1 MKTSIKMAIATI
13 GLVTVLNSITVQ
25 ATPTNKYL
33 KYYDDRH
40 TEYVT
45 ADIGLNVRRQPNTD
59 SQIITVLSYGDEV
72 EVLAVTEEDEEWTAV
87 YVDKSVWYVYNK
99 YISKDKPEQQQVEDD
114 NDTEEDYAV
123 QSSGSN
129 DDSGD
134 YVDYLG
140 TLRLTA
146 YEHDGTLCANGNYP
160 SEWWTCAS
168 NELPFGTIVE
178 ISGLGRWIVEDT
190 GAFGY
195 GALDLFL
202 GDPDVCEEFGV
213 QYADVWVV
221 RYGY

>member
-1 MKTSIKMAIATI
+1 MKKAAVILA
-13 GLVTVLNSITVQ
+13 LVTLLCSASIVN

-33 KYYDDRH
+33 KYYDDR
-40 TEYVT
+40 TIQYVT
-45 ADIGLNVRRQPNTD
+45 ANAGLNIRRQPNID
-59 SQIITVLSYGDEV
+59 AQIIGAFKYGDEV
-72 EVLAVTEEDEEWTAV
+72 QVLSVTEEDENWTAIYYEDTNSV
-87 YVDKSVWYVYNK
+87 FYVCNT
-99 YISKDKPEQQQVEDD
+99 YIAESKPEPLQQSTTEDK
-114 NDTEEDYAV
+114 ESISE
-123 QSSGSN
+123 SN
-129 DDSGD
+129 DSFEG
-134 YVDYLG
+134 YGDYLG

-168 NELPFGTIVE
+168 NELPFGTIVYVDGIGE
-178 ISGLGRWIVEDT
+178 FIIEDR

-202 GDPDVCEEFGV
+202 GDPAECEEFGV